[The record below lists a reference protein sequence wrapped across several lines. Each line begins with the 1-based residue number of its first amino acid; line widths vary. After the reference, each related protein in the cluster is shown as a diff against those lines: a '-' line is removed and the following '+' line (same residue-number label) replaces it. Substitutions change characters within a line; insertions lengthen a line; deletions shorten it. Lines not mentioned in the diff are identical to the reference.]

1 MATIA
6 HKRNFISSLIRPDG
20 TVVTEHG
27 QKENLLLE
35 SYKQRLGICEF
46 SNIHY
51 DLSSLL
57 AEHNLDFLDSEF
69 SQTEIKAAIKS
80 LPNDH
85 APGPNGFNGLFI
97 KKSWD
102 IIKGDFT
109 RLFRD
114 FYHRNTDLKSVNS
127 SFITLIPKKNNP
139 ETVDDY
145 RPISLLNYSLKCIT
159 KLLSTRMQSV
169 ILQLVH
175 TNQYGFIKGRT
186 IQDCLAWAFQFLH
199 LCHHSKKEVIILKLD
214 FEKAFDKLEHEV
226 ILQILKYKGFSSRWT
241 SWIQNILGSGTSSVL
256 LNGIPGK
263 GFECK
268 TGVRQGD
275 PLSPLLFVLAA
286 DLLQSVVN
294 KAWQMGILKHPL
306 SDTFGGDFPIV

>member
-6 HKRNFISSLIRPDG
+6 HKRNFILSLTKPDG
-20 TVVTEHG
+20 SVVTGHG

-35 SYKQRLGICEF
+35 SYKQRLGIYEF

-69 SQTEIKAAIKS
+69 SQTEIEAIIKS

-85 APGPNGFNGLFI
+85 APGPDGFNGLFI

-102 IIKGDFT
+102 IIKGDFI

-114 FYHRNTDLKSVNS
+114 FYHRHTDLKSVNS
-127 SFITLIPKKNNP
+127 SFITLIPKKNP
-139 ETVDDY
+139 ETIDNH
-145 RPISLLNYSLKCIT
+145 RPISLLNYTLKCIT
-159 KLLSTRMQSV
+159 KLLSARMQSV
-169 ILQLVH
+169 ILQLVQ

-226 ILQILKYKGFSSRWT
+226 ILQILKY
-241 SWIQNILGSGTSSVL
+241 WIHNILSSSTSSVL

-268 TGVRQGD
+268 IGVR
-275 PLSPLLFVLAA
+275 
-286 DLLQSVVN
+286 
-294 KAWQMGILKHPL
+294 
-306 SDTFGGDFPIV
+306 